1 MCDLPKMTQQVGL
14 DSRDPGVSARWWS
27 VCPVS
32 QTWTELPGTLYGV
45 GVGGGWRRLE
55 KSLDSE
61 LIRGRVTP
69 HPHSLHHQAPCQKSL

>member
-45 GVGGGWRRLE
+45 GVGGGGLEEVGEVVRL
-55 KSLDSE
+55 
-61 LIRGRVTP
+61 RAYQR
-69 HPHSLHHQAPCQKSL
+69 